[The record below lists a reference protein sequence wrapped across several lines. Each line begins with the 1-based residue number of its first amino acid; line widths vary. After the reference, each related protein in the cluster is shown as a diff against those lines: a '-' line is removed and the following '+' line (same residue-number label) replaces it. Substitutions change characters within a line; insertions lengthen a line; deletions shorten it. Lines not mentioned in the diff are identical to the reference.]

1 MSHENGRKTV
11 LKMARF
17 PYRISLAAL
26 LVALSVCVLISRVYV
41 QFEATVLA
49 RFLFCALCVSGLK
62 ISTIRER
69 ILSAAAL
76 GLALILTMSD
86 HGVNALFAAID
97 LAAFFAAFIALLT
110 ILKIAAERSRSI
122 LAVGQ
127 FLTSQPPGRRFY
139 STAFGGHILGVFL
152 NFGAVSL
159 MAPLIQK
166 GAILD
171 GERPDPDLERRQ
183 LSALLRGFSWILLWA
198 PTTLSQAVL
207 LTLFTD
213 VDMSVIVPLG
223 LGMAFVMI
231 LLGRAYDRFEWRNT
245 PRPHWHQHS
254 KPKPP
259 WRAILVVGVVCTG
272 LIAATVTLQ
281 ITAGYSIALAL
292 MCVAPVVT
300 LTWYMVQVRKGD
312 DVGRHLVRFWPL
324 LSADAPGL
332 TRSAMA
338 LGLSG
343 FIGRALAD
351 VLPIAQ
357 AASHVDFGS
366 IPAWAFLAA
375 LPVLIT
381 IGGQIALS
389 PIMLVVFLGQVIQS
403 LPALPADPTHIVF
416 ALSAG
421 WALSMFASP
430 NATATLLIAATT
442 RIPPTTLT
450 WRWNLRYAGL
460 CYLVFVMVFVVLSW

>member
-1 MSHENGRKTV
+1 MVKS
-11 LKMARF
+11 
-17 PYRISLAAL
+17 PYHNSLAAL
-26 LVALSVCVLISRVYV
+26 LAALSVCVLISKVYG
-41 QFEATVLA
+41 QYDATVLA
-49 RFLFCALCVSGLK
+49 RFWFCILCVLGLK
-62 ISTIRER
+62 LSTIRER
-69 ILSAAAL
+69 ILSAVAL
-76 GLALILTMSD
+76 GLAMLLALSNQ
-86 HGVNALFAAID
+86 GVSNLNAATD

-110 ILKIAAERSRSI
+110 MLKIAAERSRSI

-127 FLTSQPPGRRFY
+127 FLTSQPPGRRFF

-171 GERPDPDLERRQ
+171 GVRPDPDLERRQ

-231 LLGRAYDRFEWRNT
+231 LLGRAYDRFEWRST
-245 PRPHWHQHS
+245 PRPQKHDQA
-254 KPKPP
+254 KPIPP
-259 WRAILVVGVVCTG
+259 WRAMLVVGVVCTG

-281 ITAGYSIALAL
+281 ITAGYSTALAL
-292 MCVAPVVT
+292 MCVAPAVT
-300 LTWYMVQVRKGD
+300 LFWYMLQVRKGD
-312 DVGRHLVRFWPL
+312 DFGRHLVRFWPL
-324 LSADAPGL
+324 LSTDAPGL
-332 TRSAMA
+332 TRSAIA

-351 VLPIAQ
+351 VLPISQ
-357 AASHVDFGS
+357 AAAHVDFS
-366 IPAWAFLAA
+366 TIPAWAFLAA

-403 LPALPADPTHIVF
+403 LPTLPADPTHIVF

-442 RIPPTTLT
+442 RIAPTTLT
-450 WRWNLRYAGL
+450 WQWNLRYAGL